1 MFPSESRGGIF
12 TFPQATLAHPEWT
25 VGNICLVPALNQSHC
40 LRPARWAVWAVHTRA
55 PLEAPNLESPPSLLG
70 TGGIPRLLQG
80 PLQGTEFSPVQEGA
94 RPCFLPLEDSPGHGD
109 GSHALEQSFSVVS
122 HDAQFGPECEHL
134 QMEMILVSRRTHA
147 LYSQAVTVT
156 SSGTFLL
163 SHSRQPWERKGP
175 GGDCGFLITEPPA
188 QLRKEQ

>member
-40 LRPARWAVWAVHTRA
+40 LRLARWAIWAVHTRA

-80 PLQGTEFSPVQEGA
+80 PSRAQSSLQS
-94 RPCFLPLEDSPGHGD
+94 
-109 GSHALEQSFSVVS
+109 
-122 HDAQFGPECEHL
+122 
-134 QMEMILVSRRTHA
+134 
-147 LYSQAVTVT
+147 
-156 SSGTFLL
+156 
-163 SHSRQPWERKGP
+163 RKGQGHASYP
-175 GGDCGFLITEPPA
+175 WRTPQGMATGLM
-188 QLRKEQ
+188 L